1 MLEILEFIFRDFWTW
16 LGFYIL
22 FGLPLLC
29 IPFCIAE
36 AFGKKPKNTPNQSS
50 QQVK

>member
-1 MLEILEFIFRDFWTW
+1 MLEILQFIFRDFWTW

-22 FGLPLLC
+22 FGFPLLC

-36 AFGKKPKNTPNQSS
+36 ALRKKAKNTPSQSS
-50 QQVK
+50 QQIK